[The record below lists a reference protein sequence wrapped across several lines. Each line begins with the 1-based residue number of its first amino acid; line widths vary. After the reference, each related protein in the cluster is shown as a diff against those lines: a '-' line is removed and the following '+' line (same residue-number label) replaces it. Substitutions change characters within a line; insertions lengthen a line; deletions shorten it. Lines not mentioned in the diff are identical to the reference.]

1 MSRLSYEQQEI
12 RLRRPLEPPAETL
25 APAPTT
31 RRRGMLSAPVV
42 FTAAF
47 LTLATLLVL
56 RNWALFSVVINE
68 GGDSGANSILVLR
81 AKDFDQLVGNY
92 SRLGFNHPGPAFLYV
107 QAFGEWLLHDLLH
120 VVPSPWNG
128 QTVALLVLNAALLA
142 GALAV
147 LGSWLRS
154 WTAIGLAGAV
164 LVGYAATAPDPVIAG
179 TWMPLLYFPPFL
191 LLLTAAASVAAGRAD
206 HLWVLGLAGGLL
218 VHGHAEFLFF
228 VPLIAGAAVAALIRR
243 RRSEPASIT
252 RRAWLPLAGV
262 LAVFT
267 FPILVSLVVH
277 WPGEFG
283 KYLSYGSSSQ
293 AGGHTPWSSALYVV
307 RFWPGEHPLT
317 QSIVAVGSWTAAVVL
332 TSRLPD
338 GPARRYLR
346 AALGIAGLAT
356 ALFAV
361 YAQFGIDHL
370 AETYIG
376 FFSYALPLLVITVVV
391 LAAGESLRVRAPRP
405 AAPRLVAAG
414 AAIALVAGLL
424 AAGNAPTLA
433 TPRYDNVPELA
444 AAMPSVIAWA
454 AGQPLVLELRGDSPL
469 PDPTPLLLAGKRS
482 ATRICVRDP
491 WWTWIVTKELVCTDE
506 EVATGKQA
514 LLSAPGD
521 VPASSTTVADLGR
534 FVLSV
539 STPPAQRHRPA
550 RAPLPPGR
558 L

>member
-1 MSRLSYEQQEI
+1 MLHG
-12 RLRRPLEPPAETL
+12 PA
-25 APAPTT
+25 
-31 RRRGMLSAPVV
+31 V
-42 FTAAF
+42 FAAAF
-47 LTLATLLVL
+47 LTLGTLLAV

-147 LGSWLRS
+147 IGGWLRS

-164 LVGYAATAPDPVIAG
+164 LVGYAATVPDPVIAG

-191 LLLTAAASVAAGRAD
+191 LLLTSAASVAAGRAD

-218 VHGHAEFLFF
+218 VHGHAEFMFF
-228 VPLIAGAAVAALIRR
+228 VPLIAGTAVAALIRR
-243 RRSEPASIT
+243 RRRPEPAST
-252 RRAWLPLAGV
+252 GRRRAWLLLTGV
-262 LAVFT
+262 LAVFAL
-267 FPILVSLVVH
+267 PILVNLVAH

-283 KYLSYGSSSQ
+283 KYLSYGSSEQ
-293 AGGHTPWSSALYVV
+293 AGGHSPWSSALYVV

-332 TSRLPD
+332 TRRLPD
-338 GPARRYLR
+338 GPDRRYLR
-346 AALGIAGLAT
+346 AALGIAGIAT

-361 YAQFGIDHL
+361 YAQFGIDRL

-376 FFSYALPLLVITVVV
+376 FFSYALPLLVITVAV
-391 LAAGESLRVRAPRP
+391 LAAVESLRVRAPRL
-405 AAPRLVAAG
+405 ARPRLVAAG
-414 AAIALVAGLL
+414 VAIALVAGLL
-424 AAGNAPTLA
+424 AAGNAPTLV

-444 AAMPSVIAWA
+444 AAMPSVTAWA
-454 AGQPLVLELRGDSPL
+454 AGRPLVLEVRGDSPL

-482 ATRICVRDP
+482 ATRVCVRDP
-491 WWTWIVTKELVCTDE
+491 WWTWIVTKDLVCTAD
-506 EVATGKQA
+506 EVATGQQA
-514 LLSAPGD
+514 LLSAPADIPTG
-521 VPASSTTVADLGR
+521 STAIADLGR
-534 FVLSV
+534 FVLSA
-539 STPPAQRHRPA
+539 STPSAQ
-550 RAPLPPGR
+550 GR
-558 L
+558 R